1 MKEPYDLRSALQ
13 QLEAEE
19 GQLLITDKLTDTDG
33 ELAGVYRYIG
43 GGGTLQRPTQLGPAM
58 LFTNI
63 QNHPGARV
71 LIGLLGDR
79 KR

>member
-33 ELAGVYRYIG
+33 ELAGYIVISVEEEHYSVPHSLA
-43 GGGTLQRPTQLGPAM
+43 LQCCLPISKIILVPE
-58 LFTNI
+58 F
-63 QNHPGARV
+63 
-71 LIGLLGDR
+71 
-79 KR
+79 